1 MLLRAHVGGDSG
13 NAVIPNIL
21 IWRQAVRRVAG
32 VAANAPIRVL
42 PGSVRPTT
50 NGRTVE
56 VGQDWVPESQT
67 ADHSGMGDHSS
78 MFSTFV
84 KR

>member
-1 MLLRAHVGGDSG
+1 M
-13 NAVIPNIL
+13 IPPIL
-21 IWRQAVRRVAG
+21 IWRQAVRQFVG
-32 VAANAPIRVL
+32 VAVNYPIRVL
-42 PGSVRPTT
+42 NGSGRPAK

-67 ADHSGMGDHSS
+67 AEHSGMGEHSS